1 MKKDFIVYH
10 NRRNCAQH
18 IESIARMTLNSS
30 GTKPLR
36 LFIAVIM
43 AAKAELL
50 NSSVMLEQTVYRQ
63 SARKKHYRCA
73 VLG

>member
-1 MKKDFIVYH
+1 
-10 NRRNCAQH
+10 
-18 IESIARMTLNSS
+18 MTLNLS

-63 SARKKHYRCA
+63 SVNARKKHYRCA